1 MVKRYLNLIPLEEAK
16 AIISNEFAVRAR
28 KRTVPLPE
36 SPGKITASPV
46 FSRYSVPMV
55 HLSAMDGI
63 AVKTA
68 DTKGASERN
77 PVTITDAARVNTGN
91 VVGPGYD
98 AVIMIEDVR
107 EESNGYVIRKAAAK
121 WQNIRPV
128 GEDIGESE
136 MIVHSFHRIRPSD
149 IGALASYGI
158 TEVDVIDVRA
168 GIIPTGSELIE
179 YGDTLKA
186 GSVID
191 SNSLM
196 AAAMLEDAG
205 AGYRRY
211 GIVKDEPEEI
221 RRAVE
226 KGVRENDFL
235 LISAGSSAGT
245 RDFTADIISELG
257 ELLVHGISIKPAKPA
272 IIGKIEGKPVIGLP
286 GYPLAAWTIMREIVY
301 PLLEKYGLQVP
312 SPEILK
318 AEISRTVHSPSGTD
332 EFVLVST
339 AKIDGRYVAMPQSR
353 GSGVQMSAVRANAYL
368 KIPSASE
375 GVEAGRQAEIRLL
388 EDRKRIDKAFL
399 ITGSHD
405 PCLDYIAEMAAAEGI
420 QVHSSH
426 VGSMGGILAL
436 KKKMCNAAPSHLLSE
451 DGDYNIQYLKK
462 YIPEAELAL
471 LCIADR
477 QQGIVS
483 RDGIT
488 FAELENHTYV
498 NRQKGSG
505 TRMLLDYMLKKEG
518 SDASKIA
525 GYDREMNTH
534 LDIALAV
541 RSGDAEAGMCTYSAA
556 KALGL
561 EFRPVATERYELII
575 PKETLKDERTLEII
589 RCVCSGKF
597 KEILEELGGYD
608 TKNTGTFRYT

>member
-1 MVKRYLNLIPLEEAK
+1 MVRRYLNLIPLKEARGVLRSAFDIK
-16 AIISNEFAVRAR
+16 PRNISL
-28 KRTVPLPE
+28 PLPE
-36 SPGKITASPV
+36 SAGRITASPV

-63 AVKTA
+63 AVRTS
-68 DTKGASERN
+68 DTKGASEQN
-77 PVTITDAARVNTGN
+77 PVKITDTARVNTGN
-91 VVGPGYD
+91 VVPREYD
-98 AVIMIEDVR
+98 AVIMIEDVK
-107 EESNGYVIRKAAAK
+107 EEDDGFIIRKAAAK

-136 MIVHSFHRIRPSD
+136 MIIPSFHRIRASD
-149 IGALASYGI
+149 VGALASYGI
-158 TEVDVIDVRA
+158 TEVDVIDVKG

-179 YGDTLKA
+179 YGDTLQA

-196 AAAMLEDAG
+196 AAAMLEEAG

-211 GIVKDEPEEI
+211 GIVKDEPDEI
-221 RRAVE
+221 KRAVV
-226 KGVRENDFL
+226 KGISENDFL

-245 RDFTADIISELG
+245 RDYTADIISELG

-272 IIGKIEGKPVIGLP
+272 IIGKIDGKPVIGLP
-286 GYPLAAWTIMREIVY
+286 GYPLAAWTIMREIVH
-301 PLLEKYGLQVP
+301 PLLENYGLAIP
-312 SPEILK
+312 APELLE
-318 AEISRTVHSPSGTD
+318 AEVSQTIHSPAGTD
-332 EFVLVST
+332 EFVLVSA
-339 AKIDGRYVAMPQSR
+339 AKINDRYVAVPQSR

-368 KIPSASE
+368 KIPSSSE
-375 GVEAGRQAEIRLL
+375 GVEAGRAAEIRLL
-388 EDRKRIDKAFL
+388 EEKEKIDRAFL

-405 PCLDYIAEMAAAEGI
+405 PSLDYIAEIMSAKGI
-420 QVHSSH
+420 EVHSSH

-436 KKKMCNAAPSHLLSE
+436 KRGMCNAAPSHLLSE

-462 YIPEAELAL
+462 YMPGTELAL

-483 RDGIT
+483 KDGIT
-488 FAELENHTYV
+488 FEEIEKHTYI

-505 TRMLLDYMLKKEG
+505 TRMLLDYMLKREG
-518 SDASKIA
+518 MDSSKIA

-561 EFRPVATERYELII
+561 EFRPVATERYELVIL
-575 PKETLKDERTLEII
+575 KDTLDDERTNEICNCI
-589 RCVCSGKF
+589 NSGRF
-597 KEILEELGGYD
+597 KEILENLGGYD
-608 TKNTGTFRYT
+608 TENTGKFRYT

>member
-1 MVKRYLNLIPLEEAK
+1 MKRYLNLIPLEEAK
-16 AIISNEFAVRAR
+16 RIIRDEFDINPR
-28 KRTVPLPE
+28 KKTIPLPE
-36 SPGKITASPV
+36 SKGKITASPV

-63 AVKTA
+63 AVRTS
-68 DTKGASERN
+68 DTKGASEQN
-77 PVTITDAARVNTGN
+77 PLKIIDALRVNTGN
-91 VVGPGYD
+91 VVSPDYD

-107 EESNGYVIRKAAAK
+107 EEDDEYVIRKAASR

-136 MIVHSFHRIRPSD
+136 MIIPSFHRIRSSD

-158 TEVDVIDVRA
+158 TKVDVIDVRA

-179 YGDTLKA
+179 YGDSLKA
-186 GSVID
+186 GSVIE

-205 AGYRRY
+205 AGYKRY

-221 RRAVE
+221 RKAVE
-226 KGVRENDFL
+226 KGIRENDLL

-245 RDFTADIISELG
+245 RDFTADIISEMG
-257 ELLVHGISIKPAKPA
+257 KLLIHGISIKPAKPA
-272 IIGKIEGKPVIGLP
+272 IIGTIEDKPVIGLP

-301 PLLEKYGLQVP
+301 PLLEEYGLHLPHV
-312 SPEILK
+312 ETLK
-318 AEISRTVHSPSGTD
+318 AEISRTIHSSAGTD
-332 EFVLVST
+332 EFVLMSA
-339 AKIDGRYVAMPQSR
+339 AKIGDRYVAVPQSR
-353 GSGVQMSAVRANAYL
+353 GAGVQMSAVRANAYL

-375 GVEAGRQAEIRLL
+375 GLEAGRIAELRLL
-388 EDRKRIDKAFL
+388 EERKKVDNAFL

-405 PCLDYIAEMAAAEGI
+405 PSLDYIADMAASKGI
-420 QVHSSH
+420 EVHSSH

-436 KKKMCNAAPSHLLSE
+436 KRGMCNAAPSHLLSD
-451 DGDYNIQYLKK
+451 DGDYNVHYLKK
-462 YIPEAELAL
+462 YIPEAEFAL

-488 FAELENHTYV
+488 FEDIENHTYI
-498 NRQKGSG
+498 NRQRGSG
-505 TRMLLDYMLKKEG
+505 TRMLLDYMLKREG
-518 SDASKIA
+518 VDSSKIA

-534 LDIALAV
+534 LDVALAV
-541 RSGDAEAGMCTYSAA
+541 KNGDAEAGMCTYSAA
-556 KALGL
+556 KALRL
-561 EFRPVATERYELII
+561 EFIPVATEKYELIM
-575 PKETLKDERTLEII
+575 LKDTSGEERALEII
-589 RCVCSGKF
+589 RCINSERF
-597 KEILEELGGYD
+597 KTILSELGGYD
-608 TKNTGTFRYT
+608 TKNTGAFRYI